1 MILSKLSNRTRKSC
15 GNGYIW
21 TGFIASIFSGEDAAG
36 SAQSAQQPG
45 GCGREEYLYEAAV
58 GAA

>member
-1 MILSKLSNRTRKSC
+1 MRKSW

-45 GCGREEYLYEAAV
+45 GCGREEYLDEAPV